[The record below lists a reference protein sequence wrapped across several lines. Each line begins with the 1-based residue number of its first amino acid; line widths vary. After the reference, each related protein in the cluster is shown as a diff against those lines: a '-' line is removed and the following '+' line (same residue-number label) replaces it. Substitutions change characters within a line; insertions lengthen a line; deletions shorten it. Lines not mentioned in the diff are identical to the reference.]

1 MAEAKTPRCGGFHKG
16 GTKFHKAGEG
26 VGLWDRGICF
36 AKVNGS
42 AVSLLREKF
51 FIDLNL
57 HFYV

>member
-1 MAEAKTPRCGGFHKG
+1 MAQAITLRRGGIHKE

-51 FIDLNL
+51 FID
-57 HFYV
+57 